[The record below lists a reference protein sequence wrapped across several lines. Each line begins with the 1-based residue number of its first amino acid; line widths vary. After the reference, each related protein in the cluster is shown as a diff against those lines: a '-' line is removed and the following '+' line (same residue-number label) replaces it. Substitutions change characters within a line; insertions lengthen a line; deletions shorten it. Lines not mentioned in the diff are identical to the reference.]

1 MPQFGARELPTLPQK
16 SKLSTRYLGTP
27 SELFTLPTSPFF
39 TFGFLVAVRS
49 GFMEFDSAK
58 SKRGRDRTRRGPPQ
72 RRPRLCL
79 LTVYPRRLLQ
89 IVCLSLPLSLSLS
102 LSLHCLKLKLKLPP
116 FLSLVNRRRNDAKFS
131 KSIAEDIRRGL
142 IFPLEVELKIFRG
155 RSNESEQKF
164 SRKDCAIPS
173 YAAARWT
180 QPRRCFLWIV
190 LSRNFGSFL
199 RR

>member
-1 MPQFGARELPTLPQK
+1 
-16 SKLSTRYLGTP
+16 
-27 SELFTLPTSPFF
+27 
-39 TFGFLVAVRS
+39 
-49 GFMEFDSAK
+49 MEFDSGK

-72 RRPRLCL
+72 RRPRRCL

-89 IVCLSLPLSLSLS
+89 IGALSLS

-131 KSIAEDIRRGL
+131 KSFAEDICRGL